1 MSNTFADVF
10 DMDENNSKQVN
21 GTTTNPFASPATT
34 DPFGISTTMT
44 LSQSSE
50 RFDDQAFPAEKKRER
65 GVRPRSGKDA
75 LSSSNW
81 LAYQHSMDEANFDPL
96 EDLSD
101 SSFPISSTKPNSTN
115 PFAQLNELHSQD
127 PMFANSAD
135 PSLSFYDLLGF
146 DPISVPSSETT
157 SQPSK
162 SIESTTTTKIVPS
175 VNENPNSTS
184 NNSSQDPT
192 LDWFSQ
198 PDSSTK
204 DKDALAMFYRQ
215 NHILSTLRTLNDQML
230 NLAVVSSA

>member
-10 DMDENNSKQVN
+10 DLDENNSKKLN

-50 RFDDQAFPAEKKRER
+50 RFDDQAFPVEKKRER
-65 GVRPRSGKDA
+65 GIRARSGKDA

-81 LAYQHSMDEANFDPL
+81 LAYQHSMDEANLDPL

-101 SSFPISSTKPNSTN
+101 SSTKSNTTN
-115 PFAQLNELHSQD
+115 PFAMLNELHSQD
-127 PMFANSAD
+127 PMFASAAD
-135 PSLSFYDLLGF
+135 PSQSFYDLLGF

-157 SQPSK
+157 SQPSN
-162 SIESTTTTKIVPS
+162 SIESTITKGLPS
-175 VNENPNSTS
+175 VNDNPSSTS

-192 LDWFSQ
+192 FDWFSQ
-198 PDSSTK
+198 SDSSTK
-204 DKDALAMFYRQ
+204 DKDALAMFYRP
-215 NHILSTLRTLNDQML
+215 NHILSTLRTLNDRML